1 MQIRKGLIPLFVFMG
16 IILLLSDGSSQE
28 ESAEK
33 ERNDMIRKD
42 LLFKGGEQLGLPLRN
57 IFSPISSRSAQIGT
71 ALVEDK
77 RSVIPK
83 VEQRDQ
89 VNEKKEPA
97 RPALNVRYIGY
108 VRSEGKIVALIFFRG
123 IAFAVEKGE
132 FLEEQIKV
140 EEVTVEEIV
149 LTLGGF
155 QPLKFAIEGEAP

>member
-1 MQIRKGLIPLFVFMG
+1 M
-16 IILLLSDGSSQE
+16 SDGSSQE

-89 VNEKKEPA
+89 VNEKKNQLD
-97 RPALNVRYIGY
+97 RP
-108 VRSEGKIVALIFFRG
+108 
-123 IAFAVEKGE
+123 
-132 FLEEQIKV
+132 
-140 EEVTVEEIV
+140 
-149 LTLGGF
+149 
-155 QPLKFAIEGEAP
+155 

>member
-1 MQIRKGLIPLFVFMG
+1 M
-16 IILLLSDGSSQE
+16 
-28 ESAEK
+28 
-33 ERNDMIRKD
+33 
-42 LLFKGGEQLGLPLRN
+42 
-57 IFSPISSRSAQIGT
+57 
-71 ALVEDK
+71 
-77 RSVIPK
+77 
-83 VEQRDQ
+83 
-89 VNEKKEPA
+89 
-97 RPALNVRYIGY
+97 NVRYIGY